1 MRYRSDYQTGALAG
15 TFLWFFTLML
25 QVVFLGLHFGFGF
38 PASLGV
44 TFLPAIV
51 GASVFALIVLVG
63 FIALMVAK

>member
-25 QVVFLGLHFGFGF
+25 QVVFLG
-38 PASLGV
+38 S
-44 TFLPAIV
+44 FLPAIV